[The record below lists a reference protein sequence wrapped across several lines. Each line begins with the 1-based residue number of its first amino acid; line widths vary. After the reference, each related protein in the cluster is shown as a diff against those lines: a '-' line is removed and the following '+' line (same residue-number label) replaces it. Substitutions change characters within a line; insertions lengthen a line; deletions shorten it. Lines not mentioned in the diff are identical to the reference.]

1 MTRKKYVFRQLLEW
15 AAAMMIA
22 VLLCNW
28 ALYLYHHPAAWIHRS
43 GSATDG
49 ILNPNSVTLQGTE
62 GRGQHGVDGKGY
74 LNPDLPLAEDYILV
88 VGSSYVQGKEVQA
101 GKRFTDLMN
110 TALAASPEELAVYT
124 VSQDGFYF
132 HQMVKGFQALLQ
144 EFPDAGT
151 IILEVNANSYS
162 AKALTEALE
171 QHPFDPS
178 QTGEVIYDKLSVMQK
193 IVIAVK
199 EWFPILNLGKSQ
211 LTAMLSSDSGS
222 PAAPEASQY
231 SMEKAVDA
239 AVALLRAQYNGR
251 LIIFY
256 HPDVDIRSDGSM
268 MPEKDERAALYR
280 EACGKYGVEFVDVSD
295 AFQDAYARDY
305 TVPYGFSNTKMGSGH
320 FNEAG
325 HQICADTLLEVLKG
339 GDGA

>member
-1 MTRKKYVFRQLLEW
+1 MRRKEYVFRQLLEW
-15 AAAMMIA
+15 AAAIMIA
-22 VLLCNW
+22 VLLCNG
-28 ALYLYHHPAAWIHRS
+28 ALHLYHRPAAWIDRS
-43 GSATDG
+43 GSATNG

-62 GRGQHGVDGKGY
+62 GRGRHEVDGKGY

-88 VGSSYVQGKEVQA
+88 VGSSYVQGKEVRA
-101 GKRFTDLMN
+101 GKRFPDLMN

-151 IILEVNANSYS
+151 IILEVNANSFS
-162 AKALTEALE
+162 ARALTEALQ
-171 QHPFDPS
+171 QHSFDPS
-178 QTGEVIYDKLSVMQK
+178 QTGEVIYDKLSAVQK
-193 IVIAVK
+193 LVITVK

-231 SMEKAVDA
+231 SMEEAVDA
-239 AVALLRAQYNGR
+239 AVALLRSQYDGR

-256 HPDVDIRSDGSM
+256 HPDVDIQPDGSM
-268 MPEKDERAALYR
+268 MPEADEKAALYR

-295 AFQDAYARDY
+295 EFLNAYARDY
-305 TVPYGFSNTKMGSGH
+305 AVPYGFSNTKMGSGH

-325 HQICADTLLEVLKG
+325 HQICADALLEVLKG

>member
-15 AAAMMIA
+15 AAAIMIA

-62 GRGQHGVDGKGY
+62 GRGRHGVDGKGY

-88 VGSSYVQGKEVQA
+88 VGSSYVQGKEVKA

-110 TALAASPEELAVYT
+110 TTLAASPEKLAVYT

-171 QHPFDPS
+171 QHPFDPG
-178 QTGEVIYDKLSVMQK
+178 QTGEVIYDKLSVVQK
-193 IVIAVK
+193 IVITVK
-199 EWFPILNLGKSQ
+199 EWFPILNMGKSQ

-231 SMEKAVDA
+231 SMEEAVDA
-239 AVALLRAQYNGR
+239 AVALLRSQYDGR

-256 HPDVDIRSDGSM
+256 HPDVDIQSDGSM
-268 MPEKDERAALYR
+268 TLEKDEKAALYR
-280 EACGKYGVEFVDVSD
+280 EACGKYGVEFVDVSA
-295 AFQDAYARDY
+295 AFLEAYAEDY

-325 HQICADTLLEVLKG
+325 HQICADALLEVLKG
-339 GDGA
+339 GDGT

>member
-22 VLLCNW
+22 VLLCNG
-28 ALYLYHHPAAWIHRS
+28 ALHLYHRPAAWINRS
-43 GSATDG
+43 GSATNG

-62 GRGQHGVDGKGY
+62 GRGRHGVDGKGY
-74 LNPDLPLAEDYILV
+74 LNFDLPLAEDYILV
-88 VGSSYVQGKEVQA
+88 VGSSYVQGKEVKA

-110 TALAASPEELAVYT
+110 TTLAASPEELAVYT

-132 HQMVKGFQALLQ
+132 HNMVKGFQALLQ

-171 QHPFDPS
+171 QHPFDPG
-178 QTGEVIYDKLSVMQK
+178 QTGDVIYDNLSVMQK
-193 IVIAVK
+193 VVITVK

-211 LTAMLSSDSGS
+211 LTAMLSSDSNS

-231 SMEKAVDA
+231 SMEEAVDA
-239 AVALLRAQYNGR
+239 AVALLRSQYDGR

-256 HPDVDIRSDGSM
+256 HPDVDIQPDGILTL
-268 MPEKDERAALYR
+268 EEDERVAMYR
-280 EACGKYGVEFVDVSD
+280 EACGKYGVAFVDVSA
-295 AFQDAYARDY
+295 AFLEAYERDY

-325 HQICADTLLEVLKG
+325 HQICADTLLEALKG